1 MTMRHA
7 GRLLGGTIALLIL
20 GIWITGFGIHS
31 NDVDSNDANQN
42 IKVTTEEMLEM
53 SLRYGISQT
62 RYFDLFEPADV
73 FDDSLSRKDEIISLF
88 LSRFH
93 AHVSFDEEGSA
104 STGGVWIFIPK
115 NNVTALRYVEIDH
128 RADKYGNHFF
138 ESAILFELEYLKKD
152 TPLVISEAGAQWAF
166 PTRGI
171 SFVDSDGLRRLLGVG
186 RQFSGYGPESFL
198 VELQSN
204 PPTIY

>member
-1 MTMRHA
+1 MRHA

-31 NDVDSNDANQN
+31 NDVDSGDANQN

-104 STGGVWIFIPK
+104 NTGGVWIFIPK

-138 ESAILFELEYLKKD
+138 ESAILFELEYLKKE